1 QRTVAWLGSPA
12 NTLYNW
18 VVTANNLGTGTCPQN
33 IVYTNFSYIPPIVN
47 CTFNGTSCIP
57 TLTAQVNATQL
68 VTPLNECVNPNRLAG
83 TSAIASLA
91 QLYPNP
97 ANNELIA
104 EIELSENETAELVLI
119 DMTGRV
125 VRTESLGNQSG
136 RITQNVSDMPEG
148 IYLCIIRT
156 ADRTLLEQ
164 KVVISH

>member
-1 QRTVAWLGSPA
+1 MIS
-12 NTLYNW
+12 
-18 VVTANNLGTGTCPQN
+18 
-33 IVYTNFSYIPPIVN
+33 
-47 CTFNGTSCIP
+47 P
-57 TLTAQVNATQL
+57 TLTTQVNITQL
-68 VTPLNECVNPNRLAG
+68 VTPLNECTNPNRLAG
-83 TSAIASLA
+83 TQDTETQTL
-91 QLYPNP
+91 LYPNP
-97 ANNELIA
+97 ANNELIT

-136 RITQNVSDMPEG
+136 RITQNVSDLPEG